1 MALREI
7 LTHQGA
13 CAGVYFPDLNST
25 FADLDDKNNLDSLK
39 RAHGI
44 DLNEDID
51 SGQLEPVLKRQKKEE
66 SNPEVMDIQ
75 LDKEPSNGDYSKTE
89 ASLSTEPTVSSG
101 EPNLAHAKVESPFQ
115 VDGSA
120 NPSKV
125 DPYCTPPHETLN
137 SMPKLSSTHLP
148 ENSKFIKLMKLANYS
163 AVKNW
168 EFLQDCA
175 IRFLCVLS
183 LDRYVSLDLYT
194 FCVYLV
200 VLAISLIIFF
210 CLCSSCSFGDYV
222 SDQVVAPVRETCAQ
236 ALGAVLKYMHPTL
249 VCHTL
254 NILLQMQVCPVVIIC
269 LAVVNFKTV
278 HSLLSSS
285 SPFPSFSLF
294 FQRRQE
300 WEVRHGSLLGIKYLV
315 AVRQVIA
322 NEKNYNLIG

>member
-13 CAGVYFPDLNST
+13 CAGVYFPDLNSP

-183 LDRYVSLDLYT
+183 LDR
-194 FCVYLV
+194 
-200 VLAISLIIFF
+200 
-210 CLCSSCSFGDYV
+210 FGDYV

-254 NILLQMQVCPVVIIC
+254 NILLQMQ
-269 LAVVNFKTV
+269 
-278 HSLLSSS
+278 
-285 SPFPSFSLF
+285 
-294 FQRRQE
+294 RRQE